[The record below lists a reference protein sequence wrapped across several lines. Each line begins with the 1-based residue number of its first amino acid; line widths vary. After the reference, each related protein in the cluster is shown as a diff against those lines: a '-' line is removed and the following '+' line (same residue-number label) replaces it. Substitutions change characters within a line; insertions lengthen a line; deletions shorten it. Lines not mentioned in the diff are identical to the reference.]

1 MSVVRRRRDGV
12 EALEHAMQGVQTVE
26 PRSFGSHS
34 GDPAIL
40 GRRSSLCVDACDA
53 TSVERELTIVM
64 RRLPHHKRSR

>member
-53 TSVERELTIVM
+53 TVERELTIVM

>member
-40 GRRSSLCVDACDA
+40 GRRSFARVEARDD
-53 TSVERELTIVM
+53 TSVEREVTVVL
-64 RRLPHHKRSR
+64 RRVPSRGR